1 MEYVFLIYSDETAP
15 SSPELERHMWAA
27 HGIYGQMLV
36 EHGVVRGG
44 AALHPGAT
52 ATVLHRPADGDE
64 SQRLVTDGP
73 FTETKEQLGGFYLV
87 DCADLD
93 KALEYARQMPLRP
106 GAAVEVRPL
115 MAPPPPDE
123 GASG

>member
-15 SSPELERHMWAA
+15 SSPELEQEMWAA
-27 HGIYGQMLV
+27 HDVYGRMLE

-52 ATVLHRPADGDE
+52 ATVLHRAAQGDPSE
-64 SQRLVTDGP
+64 RLVTDGP

-87 DCADLD
+87 ECADLD

-106 GAAVEVRPL
+106 GSGVEVRPL
-115 MAPPPPDE
+115 MRPPAPDE
-123 GASG
+123 DSSG

>member
-1 MEYVFLIYSDETAP
+1 MEYVLLIYSDETAP
-15 SSPELERHMWAA
+15 SSPELDQEMWAA
-27 HGIYGQMLV
+27 HGAYGQMLE

-52 ATVLHRPADGDE
+52 ATVLHRPAAGGATE
-64 SQRLVTDGP
+64 RLVTDGP
-73 FTETKEQLGGFYLV
+73 FTETKEQLGGFYLL

-106 GAAVEVRPL
+106 GSAVEVRPL
-115 MAPPPPDE
+115 ISPPAPEE
-123 GASG
+123 GSGG